1 MSWKI
6 IRNWLDKNIYNFMNV
21 FYLWSFCTK
30 SIILPKSF
38 SLQTYF
44 KIIHTKSRNESCFYR
59 INVGLHIGRKSNI
72 FCLVA
77 KNYLL
82 TSKDFNVLCKYHF
95 KGKYVILFLL
105 PQTHIKMMFYQNSN
119 NSIRITNSKYQEIV
133 DTITNWNSYDLYG
146 PQRPK
151 A

>member
-1 MSWKI
+1 MHFCWRMCSWPRYSNVLLNKYLFKI
-6 IRNWLDKNIYNFMNV
+6 SGISCELQNYSSSFWYAIKCREKYIRVDKNIYNFMNV

-77 KNYLL
+77 K
-82 TSKDFNVLCKYHF
+82 K
-95 KGKYVILFLL
+95 L
-105 PQTHIKMMFYQNSN
+105 P
-119 NSIRITNSKYQEIV
+119 
-133 DTITNWNSYDLYG
+133 SYFQG
-146 PQRPK
+146 FQRTLQISF
-151 A
+151 

>member
-1 MSWKI
+1 MHFCWRMCSWPRYSNVLLNKYLFKI
-6 IRNWLDKNIYNFMNV
+6 SGISCELQNYSSSFWYAIKCREKYIRVIYNFMNV

-77 KNYLL
+77 K
-82 TSKDFNVLCKYHF
+82 K
-95 KGKYVILFLL
+95 L
-105 PQTHIKMMFYQNSN
+105 P
-119 NSIRITNSKYQEIV
+119 
-133 DTITNWNSYDLYG
+133 SYFQG
-146 PQRPK
+146 FQRTLQISF
-151 A
+151 